1 MKTMKKASDYKMDYL
16 ANRLAGGFGNIAAK
30 QNSEMLLRRSVMA
43 CLLWEDL
50 AYQSG
55 SDIAKNIKNLVPQ
68 VEAHIVANI
77 AVEARKLQKL
87 RHVPLYIVAIMAGL
101 EKHKLYVSDILPQI
115 VTRADM
121 LAEFVSIYWKVNGGK
136 VPLSAQIKKGL
147 AKSFLN
153 FDEYQFGKYRG
164 DGNEIKLRDVLFMVH
179 PKPENQ
185 EQQDLW
191 NKITNN
197 TLETPDTWEV
207 ALSTGKDKKSTW
219 ERLIGNNNLGAL
231 AFMRNLRN
239 MEDVGVSRDIIEN
252 GFTKINPKWL
262 LPLNYLSAAKYAPK
276 YEQEIEALMIR
287 SLNSSEKLAG
297 HTIFVVDV
305 SGSMRQNIS
314 GKSEFSRLKVAEA
327 MAMIASHLC
336 EKISV
341 YVTAG
346 SDGSRIH
353 KTKLLSPR
361 KGFSMMEKIEQ
372 TVSEMGGGGIFTR
385 QCLEY
390 IKEQEA
396 GRIPDRIMVFSDS
409 QDCDI
414 KNKIPTPF
422 GKYNYIIDVSANSHG
437 INYDG
442 VWTAEISGWSEHF
455 IPFIM
460 ATEGLNIQSQDEE

>member
-1 MKTMKKASDYKMDYL
+1 MKTMKKASDYKMDYS

-55 SDIAKNIKNLVPQ
+55 SDIAKNIQNLIPQ
-68 VEAHIVANI
+68 VDAHVVASI
-77 AVEARKLQKL
+77 AVEARQLQKL
-87 RHVPLYIVAIMAGL
+87 RHVPLYIVAVMAGI
-101 EKHKLYVSDILPQI
+101 EKHKLYVSEILPQI

-185 EQQDLW
+185 EQQGLL

-197 TLETPDTWEV
+197 ELKTPDTWEV
-207 ALSTGKDKKSTW
+207 ALSTGENKKFTW
-219 ERLIGNNNLGAL
+219 ERLIENNGLGAL

-239 MEDVGVSRDIIEN
+239 MEDVGVDRNIIEK
-252 GFTKINPKWL
+252 GFSKINPKWL

-276 YEQEIEALMIR
+276 YEQEIESLMIR

-305 SGSMRQNIS
+305 SGSMGSNIS

-327 MAMIASHLC
+327 MAMIASNLC
-336 EKISV
+336 EKISI

-346 SDGSRIH
+346 SDSSRIH

-361 KGFSMMEKIEQ
+361 KGFSMMEKIEE
-372 TVSEMGGGGIFTR
+372 TVREMGGGGIFTR

-390 IKEQEA
+390 IYEQEK
-396 GRIPDRIMVFSDS
+396 GRIPERIMIFSDS

-414 KNKIPTPF
+414 KNKVPKPF

-460 ATEGLNIQSQDEE
+460 VTEGLNIQSQDEE